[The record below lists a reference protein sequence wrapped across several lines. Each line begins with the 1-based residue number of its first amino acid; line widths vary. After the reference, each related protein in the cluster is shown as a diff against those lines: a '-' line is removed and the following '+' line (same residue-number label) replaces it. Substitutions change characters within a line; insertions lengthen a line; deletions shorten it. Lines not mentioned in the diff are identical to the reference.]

1 MGNIVGEKF
10 DDFVVNQINAR
21 QNLYGKGFGGTQLSP
36 SNLLLLNNRN
46 AWLKLASSVNVVN
59 LLVDVKVEN
68 SYEQGFIDAGVI
80 PQPTTLQTLGT
91 QRLKDIG
98 INNTADFLGSQLA
111 QKAVLFNTLSTI
123 TDNNKFAAPRSGV
136 AKTNSLWNASNS
148 YGLGGT
154 DFGLNPA
161 PGLISAKI
169 DSLNRG
175 SIRNATIEIKAFN
188 KFQFEMLE
196 LVYLRLG
203 FTMMLEWGFDKYIDN
218 NGNLQNV
225 GNTLIEE
232 DFFTTKPTSQ
242 LNMLQSIQKNRQ
254 RYQGNCDGFFG
265 KVVNF
270 DWNFNKNGSYDIK
283 LKLVTLGDVIES
295 IKTKPNAKPLSVK
308 KIGELILDLDGTQ
321 DFSEEEIEKIR
332 SVRRFCYR

>member
-21 QNLYGKGFGGTQLSP
+21 QNLYGRGFGSTQLSP

-46 AWLKLASSVNVVN
+46 AWLKLASSVNVF
-59 LLVDVKVEN
+59 D
-68 SYEQGFIDAGVI
+68 FT
-80 PQPTTLQTLGT
+80 PPPTSTPSGLSRANIIAQQLPTTLGT

-111 QKAVLFNTLSTI
+111 QKAVLFNTLSTV

-136 AKTNSLWNASNS
+136 AKTSSLWNASNS

-161 PGLISAKI
+161 PGLISATI
-169 DSLNRG
+169 DNQNRG
-175 SIRNATIEIKAFN
+175 SIRKATIEIKAFN

-218 NGNLQNV
+218 ME
-225 GNTLIEE
+225 T
-232 DFFTTKPTSQ
+232 FK
-242 LNMLQSIQKNRQ
+242 M
-254 RYQGNCDGFFG
+254 
-265 KVVNF
+265 
-270 DWNFNKNGSYDIK
+270 
-283 LKLVTLGDVIES
+283 
-295 IKTKPNAKPLSVK
+295 
-308 KIGELILDLDGTQ
+308 
-321 DFSEEEIEKIR
+321 
-332 SVRRFCYR
+332 

>member
-1 MGNIVGEKF
+1 M
-10 DDFVVNQINAR
+10 
-21 QNLYGKGFGGTQLSP
+21 SP

-203 FTMMLEWGFDKYIDN
+203 FTMMLEWGFDKYI
-218 NGNLQNV
+218 
-225 GNTLIEE
+225 
-232 DFFTTKPTSQ
+232 
-242 LNMLQSIQKNRQ
+242 
-254 RYQGNCDGFFG
+254 
-265 KVVNF
+265 
-270 DWNFNKNGSYDIK
+270 
-283 LKLVTLGDVIES
+283 
-295 IKTKPNAKPLSVK
+295 
-308 KIGELILDLDGTQ
+308 
-321 DFSEEEIEKIR
+321 EIMEIFKM
-332 SVRRFCYR
+332 

>member
-21 QNLYGKGFGGTQLSP
+21 QNLYGKGFGSTQLSP

-46 AWLKLASSVNVVN
+46 AWLKLASSVNVISQTEKEIDMPMGGKESII
-59 LLVDVKVEN
+59 VDTN
-68 SYEQGFIDAGVI
+68 IGV
-80 PQPTTLQTLGT
+80 

-111 QKAVLFNTLSTI
+111 QKAVLFNTLSTV
-123 TDNNKFAAPRSGV
+123 TDNNKFAPPRSGV

-154 DFGLNPA
+154 DFGLKPA
-161 PGLISAKI
+161 PGLISATI
-169 DSLNRG
+169 DNKNRG
-175 SIRNATIEIKAFN
+175 SIRTADIEIKAFN

-218 NGNLQNV
+218 KGVYTNM
-225 GNTLIEE
+225 GNTIIEE
-232 DFFTTKPTSQ
+232 
-242 LNMLQSIQKNRQ
+242 
-254 RYQGNCDGFFG
+254 G
-265 KVVNF
+265 
-270 DWNFNKNGSYDIK
+270 
-283 LKLVTLGDVIES
+283 
-295 IKTKPNAKPLSVK
+295 
-308 KIGELILDLDGTQ
+308 
-321 DFSEEEIEKIR
+321 
-332 SVRRFCYR
+332 